1 MRRAQENAFA
11 DFVRG
16 VSPRLLTT
24 AWMLCGDPH
33 VAEELVQES
42 LARVYVRWETVGAG
56 SPAAY
61 TRRVLVNL
69 HTDRWRRRR
78 REVLTDAPP
87 EAAPAAGLAPEERV
101 DLGLD
106 LVAALQSLPRRERE
120 CVVLRHYLDLS
131 EKDAA
136 ATLGVSVGT
145 VKSSTSRGLAA
156 LRATLTEE
164 EKTHV

>member
-11 DFVRG
+11 DFVRDA
-16 VSPRLLTT
+16 SPSLLTT
-24 AWMLCGDPH
+24 AWMLSGDPH
-33 VAEELVQES
+33 VAEELVQEA
-42 LARVYVRWETVGAG
+42 LARVYVRWERV
-56 SPAAY
+56 SPDRPTAY
-61 TRRVLVNL
+61 ARRVLVNL

-78 REVLTDAPP
+78 REVLTDEPP
-87 EAAPAAGLAPEERV
+87 ETGLQPGLGAGERV
-101 DLGLD
+101 DLAVD
-106 LVAALQSLPRRERE
+106 LVAALQALPRRERE

-156 LRATLTEE
+156 LRAALTEE
-164 EKTHV
+164 EKIHA